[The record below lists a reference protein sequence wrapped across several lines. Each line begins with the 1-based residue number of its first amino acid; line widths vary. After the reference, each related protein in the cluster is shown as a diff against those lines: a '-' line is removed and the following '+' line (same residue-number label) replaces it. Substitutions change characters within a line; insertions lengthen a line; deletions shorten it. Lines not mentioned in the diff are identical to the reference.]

1 MTKREF
7 LTNVING
14 TVTEDVASFAKAEI
28 EKLDKALDAKKNKV
42 SPKDAEKAAADA
54 AIRESIFAV
63 VTESVQTE
71 ADIAAAVGVT
81 GPKARAELR
90 KLVAEGRVVST
101 EVKVP
106 GKGKCK
112 GYMLP
117 AVEAE
122 AEATDATDAE

>member
-7 LTNVING
+7 LTNVTNG
-14 TVTEDVASFAKAEI
+14 TVTEDVISFAKAEI
-28 EKLDKALDAKKNKV
+28 EKMDNALEAKKNKV
-42 SPKDAEKAAADA
+42 SPKDAEKAAAA
-54 AIRESIFAV
+54 AVIRESIFAV

-71 ADIAAAVGVT
+71 GDIAAAVGVT

-112 GYMLP
+112 GYLLP
-117 AVEAE
+117 SGAA
-122 AEATDATDAE
+122 DATDAE

>member
-7 LTNVING
+7 LTNVTNG
-14 TVTEDVASFAKAEI
+14 TITEDVISFAKAEI
-28 EKLDKALDAKKNKV
+28 EKMDNALEAKKNKV

-54 AIRESIFAV
+54 VIRESIFAV
-63 VTESVQTE
+63 VTETVQTE
-71 ADIAAAVGVT
+71 ADIAVAVGVT

-101 EVKVP
+101 DVKVP

-112 GYMLP
+112 GYLLP
-117 AVEAE
+117 AVEA
-122 AEATDATDAE
+122 DATDAE

>member
-7 LTNVING
+7 LTNVTNG
-14 TVTEDVASFAKAEI
+14 NITEEVISFAKAEI
-28 EKLDKALDAKKNKV
+28 EKMDNALEAKKNKV

-54 AIRESIFAV
+54 VIRESIFAV
-63 VTESVQTE
+63 VTETVQTE

-90 KLVAEGRVVST
+90 KLVAEGRVAST
-101 EVKVP
+101 DVKVP

-112 GYMLP
+112 GYLLP
-117 AVEAE
+117 SGAA
-122 AEATDATDAE
+122 DATDAE

>member
-7 LTNVING
+7 LTNVTNG
-14 TVTEDVASFAKAEI
+14 TITEDVISFAKAEI
-28 EKLDKALDAKKNKV
+28 EKMDNALEAKKNKV

-54 AIRESIFAV
+54 VIRESIFAV
-63 VTESVQTE
+63 VTETVQTE
-71 ADIAAAVGVT
+71 ADIAVAVGVT

-101 EVKVP
+101 DVKVP

-112 GYMLP
+112 GYLLP
-117 AVEAE
+117 SGAA
-122 AEATDATDAE
+122 DATDAE

>member
-7 LTNVING
+7 LTNVTNG
-14 TVTEDVASFAKAEI
+14 TITEDVISFAKAEI
-28 EKLDKALDAKKNKV
+28 EKMDNALEAKKNKV

-54 AIRESIFAV
+54 VIRESIFAV

-112 GYMLP
+112 GYLLP
-117 AVEAE
+117 SGAA
-122 AEATDATDAE
+122 DATDAE

>member
-14 TVTEDVASFAKAEI
+14 TITETEISFAKAEI
-28 EKLDKALDAKKNKV
+28 EKMDNALDARKNKV
-42 SPKDAEKAAADA
+42 SPKEAEKAAADA

-63 VTESVQTE
+63 VSELVQTE

-101 EVKVP
+101 DVKVP

-117 AVEAE
+117 SGAA
-122 AEATDATDAE
+122 DATDAE

>member
-7 LTNVING
+7 LTNVTNG
-14 TVTEDVASFAKAEI
+14 TITEDVISFAKAEI
-28 EKLDKALDAKKNKV
+28 EKMDNALEAKKNKV

-63 VTESVQTE
+63 VTETVQTE
-71 ADIAAAVGVT
+71 ADIAVAVGVT

-101 EVKVP
+101 DVKVP

-112 GYMLP
+112 GYLLP
-117 AVEAE
+117 SGAA
-122 AEATDATDAE
+122 DATDAE

>member
-14 TVTEDVASFAKAEI
+14 TVTEDVISFAKAEI
-28 EKLDKALDAKKNKV
+28 EKMDNALEAKKNKV

-54 AIRESIFAV
+54 VIRESIFAV
-63 VTESVQTE
+63 VTETVQTE
-71 ADIAAAVGVT
+71 ADIAVAVGVT

-101 EVKVP
+101 DVKVP

-112 GYMLP
+112 GYLLP
-117 AVEAE
+117 SGAA
-122 AEATDATDAE
+122 DAADAE

>member
-1 MTKREF
+1 MTNREF
-7 LTNVING
+7 FAAVINANVSDE
-14 TVTEDVASFAKAEI
+14 VTAHAQAAVA
-28 EKLDKALDAKKNKV
+28 KLDAALDARKNKV
-42 SPKDAEKAAADA
+42 SPKEAEKAAADA
-54 AIRESIFAV
+54 VIRESIFAV
-63 VTESVQTE
+63 ISELVQTE

-101 EVKVP
+101 DVKVP

-122 AEATDATDAE
+122 VEATDAE

>member
-7 LTNVING
+7 LTNVTNG
-14 TVTEDVASFAKAEI
+14 TITEDVISFAKAEI
-28 EKLDKALDAKKNKV
+28 EKMDNALEAKKNKV

-54 AIRESIFAV
+54 VIRESIFAV

-112 GYMLP
+112 GYLLP
-117 AVEAE
+117 SGAA
-122 AEATDATDAE
+122 DATDAQ

>member
-1 MTKREF
+1 MTNREF
-7 LTNVING
+7 FAAVINANVSDE
-14 TVTEDVASFAKAEI
+14 VTAHAQAAVA
-28 EKLDKALDAKKNKV
+28 KLDAALDARKNKV

-54 AIRESIFAV
+54 VIRESIFAV
-63 VTESVQTE
+63 VTETVQTE
-71 ADIAAAVGVT
+71 ADIAVAVGVT

-101 EVKVP
+101 DVKVP

-122 AEATDATDAE
+122 ATDAE

>member
-1 MTKREF
+1 MTNREF
-7 LTNVING
+7 FAAVINANVSDE
-14 TVTEDVASFAKAEI
+14 VTAHAQAAVA
-28 EKLDKALDAKKNKV
+28 KLDAALDARKNKV
-42 SPKDAEKAAADA
+42 SPKEAEKAAADA
-54 AIRESIFAV
+54 VIRESIFAV
-63 VTESVQTE
+63 VSELVQTE

-101 EVKVP
+101 DVKVP

-112 GYMLP
+112 GYLLP

-122 AEATDATDAE
+122 AEATDAE

>member
-7 LTNVING
+7 LTNVTNG
-14 TVTEDVASFAKAEI
+14 TITEDVISFAKAEI
-28 EKLDKALDAKKNKV
+28 EKMDNALEAKKNKV

-54 AIRESIFAV
+54 VIRESIFAV
-63 VTESVQTE
+63 VTETVQTE
-71 ADIAAAVGVT
+71 ADIAVAVGVT

-101 EVKVP
+101 DVKVP

-112 GYMLP
+112 GYLLP
-117 AVEAE
+117 TGAA
-122 AEATDATDAE
+122 DATDAE

>member
-14 TVTEDVASFAKAEI
+14 TITEKDIDFAKAEI
-28 EKLDKALDAKKNKV
+28 EKMDNALEAKKNKV

-54 AIRESIFAV
+54 VIRESIFAV
-63 VTESVQTE
+63 VTETVQTE
-71 ADIAAAVGVT
+71 ADIAVAVGVT

-101 EVKVP
+101 DVKVP

-122 AEATDATDAE
+122 ATDAE

>member
-1 MTKREF
+1 MTNREF
-7 LTNVING
+7 FAAVINANVSDE
-14 TVTEDVASFAKAEI
+14 VTAHAQAAVA
-28 EKLDKALDAKKNKV
+28 KLDAALDARKNKV
-42 SPKDAEKAAADA
+42 SPKEAEKAAADA
-54 AIRESIFAV
+54 VIRESIFAV
-63 VTESVQTE
+63 VSELVQTE

-101 EVKVP
+101 DVKVP

-122 AEATDATDAE
+122 AEATDAE

>member
-7 LTNVING
+7 LTNVTNG
-14 TVTEDVASFAKAEI
+14 TVTEDVISFAKAEI
-28 EKLDKALDAKKNKV
+28 EKMDNALEAKKNKV

-54 AIRESIFAV
+54 VIRESIFAV

-71 ADIAAAVGVT
+71 GDIAAAVGVT

-112 GYMLP
+112 GYLLP
-117 AVEAE
+117 SGAA
-122 AEATDATDAE
+122 DATDAE

>member
-7 LTNVING
+7 LTNVTNG
-14 TVTEDVASFAKAEI
+14 NITEEVISFAKAEI
-28 EKLDKALDAKKNKV
+28 EKMDNALEAKKNKV

-54 AIRESIFAV
+54 VIRESIFAV

-71 ADIAAAVGVT
+71 GDIAAAVGVT

-112 GYMLP
+112 GYLLP
-117 AVEAE
+117 SGAA
-122 AEATDATDAE
+122 DATDAE

>member
-14 TVTEDVASFAKAEI
+14 TITEKDIDFAKAEI
-28 EKLDKALDAKKNKV
+28 EKMDNALEAKKNKV

-54 AIRESIFAV
+54 VIRESIFAV
-63 VTESVQTE
+63 VTETVQTE
-71 ADIAAAVGVT
+71 ADIAVAVGVT

-101 EVKVP
+101 DVKVP

-112 GYMLP
+112 GYLLP
-117 AVEAE
+117 SGAA
-122 AEATDATDAE
+122 DATDAE

>member
-14 TVTEDVASFAKAEI
+14 TITEDVISFAKAEI
-28 EKLDKALDAKKNKV
+28 EKMDNALEAKKNKV

-54 AIRESIFAV
+54 VIRESIFAV

-71 ADIAAAVGVT
+71 GDIAAAVGVT

-112 GYMLP
+112 GYLLP
-117 AVEAE
+117 SGAA
-122 AEATDATDAE
+122 DATDAQ

>member
-1 MTKREF
+1 MTNREF
-7 LTNVING
+7 FVAVVNANISDELT
-14 TVTEDVASFAKAEI
+14 AHAQAAI
-28 EKLDKALDAKKNKV
+28 EKLDKALDARKNKV

-63 VTESVQTE
+63 VTDSVQTE

-90 KLVAEGRVVST
+90 KLVTEGRVVST
-101 EVKVP
+101 DVKVP

-112 GYMLP
+112 GYAL
-117 AVEAE
+117 AVDETKVE
-122 AEATDATDAE
+122 VEDAE

>member
-7 LTNVING
+7 LTNVTNG
-14 TVTEDVASFAKAEI
+14 NITEEVISFAKAEI
-28 EKLDKALDAKKNKV
+28 EKMDNALEAKKNKV

-54 AIRESIFAV
+54 VIRESIFAV
-63 VTESVQTE
+63 VTETVQTE
-71 ADIAAAVGVT
+71 ADIAVAVGVT

-101 EVKVP
+101 DVKVP

-112 GYMLP
+112 GYLLP

-122 AEATDATDAE
+122 ADATDAE

>member
-14 TVTEDVASFAKAEI
+14 TITEKDIDFAKAEI
-28 EKLDKALDAKKNKV
+28 EKMDNALEAKKNKV

-54 AIRESIFAV
+54 VIRESIFAV
-63 VTESVQTE
+63 VSELVQTE

-101 EVKVP
+101 DVKVP

-112 GYMLP
+112 GYLLP

-122 AEATDATDAE
+122 AEATDVE

>member
-1 MTKREF
+1 MTNREF
-7 LTNVING
+7 FAAVINANVSDE
-14 TVTEDVASFAKAEI
+14 VTAHAQAAVA
-28 EKLDKALDAKKNKV
+28 KLDAALDARKNKV
-42 SPKDAEKAAADA
+42 SPKEAEKAAADA
-54 AIRESIFAV
+54 VIRESIFAV
-63 VTESVQTE
+63 VSELVQTE

-101 EVKVP
+101 DVKVP

-122 AEATDATDAE
+122 AEAEATDAE